1 MATKHTP
8 GPWAMHSPTEG
19 NPKTGD
25 GTYCITTDRDG
36 GVLAYIVPKDWHE
49 SPANAR
55 LMAAAPALLEAAQ
68 TIYKLHYDGEYFFIT
83 LSGRPKR
90 VAAIKAL
97 RAAISE
103 ATGMDA

>member
-25 GTYCITTDRDG
+25 GTYCLTTDRAG

-68 TIYKLHYDGEYFFIT
+68 TILFHWRATRLFQAPPRE
-83 LSGRPKR
+83 
-90 VAAIKAL
+90 AAIVAL
-97 RAAISE
+97 HAAISE
-103 ATGMDA
+103 AIGMDA

>member
-49 SPANAR
+49 SPAPCSSS
-55 LMAAAPALLEAAQ
+55 LIQ
-68 TIYKLHYDGEYFFIT
+68 
-83 LSGRPKR
+83 S
-90 VAAIKAL
+90 
-97 RAAISE
+97 RAKH
-103 ATGMDA
+103 